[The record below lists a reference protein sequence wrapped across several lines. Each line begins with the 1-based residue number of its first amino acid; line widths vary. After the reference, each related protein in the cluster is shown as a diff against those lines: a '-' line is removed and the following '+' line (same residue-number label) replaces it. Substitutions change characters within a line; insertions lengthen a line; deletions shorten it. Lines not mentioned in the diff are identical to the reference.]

1 MVYLTHAVYDSFS
14 LNPAVVQFI
23 YCRIDAT
30 RLPLTDGKAS
40 KLLGASVRRDELS
53 FPFAV

>member
-14 LNPAVVQFI
+14 LNPAVIQFI

-40 KLLGASVRRDELS
+40 KLLGASVRRDDLS